1 MNDIFGAHL
10 TTHILNNYSNNKIKG
25 ANTTVQQGI
34 YSVLAME
41 RLDMDRHG
49 HQHRLNAI

>member
-49 HQHRLNAI
+49 HRHRLNAI